1 MKGGAGKPHALSLP
15 ALTLVLG
22 AFCDGARSWGLELGA
37 FPVITSYYT
46 TDCSQA
52 RPTPPQRAAVASL
65 TSSFFFVRQLSFLP
79 VCCGLVTQSCPTLCL
94 PLDCSPSGSSVHGFS
109 RQEYWSGLPLPPPG
123 DLSNPGIEP
132 KSPVSPAL
140 QADSLLLS
148 HQESPSAPSHF
159 HSFPELLL
167 LSDFLS
173 LLCRLGDLSPVPH
186 FLVLP
191 HLSHSSPPTL

>member
-46 TDCSQA
+46 TGCSQA

-79 VCCGLVTQSCPTLCL
+79 VCCGLVTQSCQLFA
-94 PLDCSPSGSSVHGFS
+94 SPWTVAHQAPPSMGFS
-109 RQEYWSGLPLPPPG
+109 RQQYWSGVPL
-123 DLSNPGIEP
+123 
-132 KSPVSPAL
+132 
-140 QADSLLLS
+140 
-148 HQESPSAPSHF
+148 
-159 HSFPELLL
+159 
-167 LSDFLS
+167 
-173 LLCRLGDLSPVPH
+173 
-186 FLVLP
+186 
-191 HLSHSSPPTL
+191 SSPLHCLEDFNQNL